1 MKRSECVWYATD
13 RDAGAVGTVLVAWS
27 ERGLCAILLGDDA
40 AALREDLERRFRGIE
55 LIAVPGE
62 SRVAQVLAFLEE
74 PDGRLELPL
83 DPRGTEFQRRV
94 WEALREIPA
103 GATITYGDLAARLGM
118 PSAVRAVAAACGAN
132 PLAVVIPCHRVIG
145 RNGKLTG
152 YRWGVDRKAA
162 LLARESCVLPL

>member
-1 MKRSECVWYATD
+1 M
-13 RDAGAVGTVLVAWS
+13 GTVLAAWS

-40 AALREDLERRFRGIE
+40 AALQADLEHRFRGIE
-55 LIAVPGE
+55 LIAAPGD
-62 SRVAQVLAFLEE
+62 SRVAQVVAFLEE

-83 DPRGTEFQRRV
+83 DPRGTEFQHRV
-94 WEALREIPA
+94 WEALRHVPA
-103 GATITYGDLAARLGM
+103 GETISYSDLAAQLGL